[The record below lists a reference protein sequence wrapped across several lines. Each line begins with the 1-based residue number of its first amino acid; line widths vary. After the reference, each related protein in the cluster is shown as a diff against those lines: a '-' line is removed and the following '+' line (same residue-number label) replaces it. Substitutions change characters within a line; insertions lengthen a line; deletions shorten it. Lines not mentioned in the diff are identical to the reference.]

1 RRSHAGGKTD
11 PVSSILECRQ
21 VWLEGRARGIGDA
34 RVLVALVDGRRLLYV
49 GGGLIDRR
57 HDGAGRG
64 VRPLPGM
71 DGPCPKPLLRLDLHI
86 PSLVYDK
93 ARTHAWRARAA
104 NRRWKSDPAARP
116 RSVQVLV
123 ARAGCDRFGLILLI
137 RLDIGREERLAHRR
151 GIISTGFHQ
160 RLRALQRR

>member
-1 RRSHAGGKTD
+1 VLAGPKRLDDGIRRSHAGGKTD

-21 VWLEGRARGIGDA
+21 VCLEGRARGIGDS
-34 RVLVALVDGRRLLYV
+34 RVLVALVDGRRLLSV

-57 HDGAGRG
+57 HDGACRG

-104 NRRWKSDPAARP
+104 NRRWKSE
-116 RSVQVLV
+116 
-123 ARAGCDRFGLILLI
+123 
-137 RLDIGREERLAHRR
+137 IGRA
-151 GIISTGFHQ
+151 SCSD
-160 RLRALQRR
+160 RAKITLHNVRFE

>member
-1 RRSHAGGKTD
+1 
-11 PVSSILECRQ
+11 
-21 VWLEGRARGIGDA
+21 
-34 RVLVALVDGRRLLYV
+34 
-49 GGGLIDRR
+49 
-57 HDGAGRG
+57 
-64 VRPLPGM
+64 
-71 DGPCPKPLLRLDLHI
+71 PCPKPLLRLDLHI

-160 RLRALQRR
+160 RLRALQRRNGLGKQVAALARQFFDLLLALLNFGIGELRSLGPQRVIQLIDPLVDVDGL